1 MTDNKTGMRKPF
13 KPQVSLVA
21 KIKAQLIAA
30 MERKILSFEML
41 AQIKREGE
49 DYEAGLSTRE
59 GSVGGGGDPAFA
71 LYASVLETVSQF
83 AKVLLQLPDL
93 RTFSKRL
100 ETLDSDYVPGIP
112 PMSPVTESHFAMWTH
127 CDLRVGDGSETLAGI
142 FAEIGDVFGFG
153 ADYLAL
159 AKALAN
165 SRMGIFEH
173 FGLKRGRTCL
183 RELVTDKEIP
193 FVGCSGYAGSKGELW
208 FVRAVPP
215 PLSFHYWVGMG
226 TPYVLRAPGRF
237 EWLALFERNG
247 IRSGELGMEQR
258 LWQFLKFGPRLRYWS
273 ELIFEGYC
281 GHHSGAVFLQGL
293 PDVPESRL
301 HSDHFNPNYA
311 LG

>member
-1 MTDNKTGMRKPF
+1 MSNNETGMRKPL

-30 MERKILSFEML
+30 KARKSLSFDML
-41 AQIKREGE
+41 AQNKREVE
-49 DYEAGLSTRE
+49 EQAAEPSTRE
-59 GSVGGGGDPAFA
+59 ALMDGGVDPAFA
-71 LYASVLETVSQF
+71 LYASVQQMVSLF
-83 AKVLLQLPDL
+83 ARVLLELPDL

-100 ETLDSDYVPGIP
+100 EKLDSDYVPGFP
-112 PMSPVTESHFAMWTH
+112 PMSPVTESHFSMWTQ
-127 CDLRVGDGSETLAGI
+127 CDLRVGEGSETMAGI

-165 SRMGIFEH
+165 SRMGIYEH
-173 FGLKRGRTCL
+173 FGLKRGRACL
-183 RELVTDKEIP
+183 RELVTDKEIS
-193 FVGCSGYAGSKGELW
+193 FVGCTGYVGSKGELW
-208 FVRAVPP
+208 FVRALPP

-247 IRSGELGMEQR
+247 IRRGELGMEQR

-281 GHHSGAVFLQGL
+281 GHNSGAVFLQGL

-301 HSDHFNPNYA
+301 HSVHFNPNYA
-311 LG
+311 LA